1 MTDTFSRATCDTVT
15 HAIRRTQPYSDTLLK
30 ALGLDEYQPVN
41 VHSDGHRYG
50 TTTRRPL
57 WEEPIIGD
65 LRPVGGKSIH
75 TEAGAGWLQ

>member
-15 HAIRRTQPYSDTLLK
+15 HAIRRTQPDADTLLQ
-30 ALGLDEYQPVN
+30 AVN

-65 LRPVGGKSIH
+65 LRPVGGKSVH